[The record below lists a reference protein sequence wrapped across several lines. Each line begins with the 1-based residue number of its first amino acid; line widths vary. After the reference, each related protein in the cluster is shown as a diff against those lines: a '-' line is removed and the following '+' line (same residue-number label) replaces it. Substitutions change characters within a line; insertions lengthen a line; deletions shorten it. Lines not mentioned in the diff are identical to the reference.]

1 LNHRQLPHYAN
12 DGESLQADVMRF
24 MAIIAFCLI
33 AVLALVRS
41 VEPATPPVPA
51 PPQPE
56 PVPAVPQPELVP
68 AVPQPE
74 PTPAA
79 PVPQARPE
87 PLEEAAP
94 VSTPAP
100 QPATARVPVSQIA
113 VPTQK
118 IAPAKG
124 LSLRFTSDSDFL
136 RLVTRGE
143 IQVFAYQTGSRG
155 HAVFGLDRNFEFLS
169 TSAPGQVYELLPQTI
184 PNLIAV
190 ALDRATPDAHTYS
203 WGIRIP
209 KVLEGK
215 IRKYIDRQA
224 RGELVIDR
232 YGEVHHVAS

>member
-1 LNHRQLPHYAN
+1 LNHRQPPHYAN

-41 VEPATPPVPA
+41 VEPAIPPVPA
-51 PPQPE
+51 APQPE
-56 PVPAVPQPELVP
+56 PVPA
-68 AVPQPE
+68 APQPE
-74 PTPAA
+74 PVATA
-79 PVPQARPE
+79 PVPQTRPE
-87 PLEEAAP
+87 PLDEPAP

-100 QPATARVPVSQIA
+100 QPVTARVPVSQIA
-113 VPTQK
+113 VQTQK
-118 IAPAKG
+118 IPPDKG
-124 LSLRFTSDSDFL
+124 LSLRFASDGDFL

-143 IQVFAYQTGSRG
+143 IQVFAYQTGARG

-190 ALDRATPDAHTYS
+190 ALDRATPEAHTYS

-209 KVLEGK
+209 KALEGK
-215 IRKYIDRQA
+215 IRKYIDRQVH
-224 RGELVIDR
+224 GELVIDR